1 MYAAVVDLMFCKNSS
16 LNWLNDLFYQIV
28 HVSKLYMK
36 LMKQARI
43 LDRWPFLFSCDTHEE
58 NSNEQRITGGNGS
71 FSIYII
77 SESIFGFAQE
87 ETPV

>member
-16 LNWLNDLFYQIV
+16 LHWLNDLYYQIV
-28 HVSKLYMK
+28 QISKLYMK

-43 LDRWPFLFSCDTHEE
+43 LDRWPFLSSHDIHKE
-58 NSNEQRITGGNGS
+58 NSNEQRTTDGRGS
-71 FSIYII
+71 FSVYSI
-77 SESIFGFAQE
+77 SESTFGFAQE